1 MHLALSAVAA
11 AEGPQGGIAGWA
23 TGLVETFGG
32 PGAGFAIAL
41 ENLFPRCRARSSCR

>member
-1 MHLALSAVAA
+1 MHLALPVAA
-11 AEGPQGGIAGWA
+11 EEPKGGIAGWA

-41 ENLFPRCRARSSCR
+41 KNLFRRCRARSSSR